1 MLRFLRKMARNGA
14 VETNITSTINSM
26 EELMYF
32 VWQQRLFNS
41 IVTLDGQPLEVIHPG
56 LRNHEVGPDFFNA
69 KVRYD
74 GVTWAGNVEMHVK
87 ASDWYRHHHQDN
99 RAYDSV
105 ILHVVLQADAQ
116 IHLHDGTELK
126 TVVMHI
132 PNDVMRRYYALCVP
146 AGTSAIDPLFPESV
160 PVDAVSPASATK
172 PLIPGNPSPFTPDSL
187 LYCRPRVTEVP
198 AIVLHDWINA
208 LAIQRMLGKMQRVQ
222 QVVQTD
228 MKSWEEAFYTI
239 LLRSL
244 GSGTNSDAMER
255 LARSLPYSCLL
266 HHRDNLFQLR
276 AMLLGQAGLIDF
288 TTPEGRQLEQEYNF
302 LRNKFSLTPID
313 PTAWRMS
320 RLRPQA
326 TPQCRLDA
334 FAALIWTH
342 PNLLSETLEAKSLD
356 ELQRIFSVKGIGKQ
370 TVQIVLINA
379 VVPTLLSYHRWQ
391 GDDERAEQALALLEQ
406 LPAESNR
413 FITQWIEAGIPA
425 RSALDTQA
433 LLHLSQNYCQPH
445 KCLHCRLG
453 CWLIKHQ
460 EK

>member
-1 MLRFLRKMARNGA
+1 
-14 VETNITSTINSM
+14 M

-41 IVTLDGQPLEVIHPG
+41 IETLDGQPLEVLHPG

-74 GVTWAGNVEMHVK
+74 GITWAGNVEMHVK
-87 ASDWYRHHHQDN
+87 ASDWYRHHHNDN
-99 RAYDSV
+99 RVYDSV
-105 ILHVVLQADAQ
+105 ILHVVLHADAQ
-116 IHLHDGTELK
+116 IHLHDGTELR

-132 PNDVMRRYYALCVP
+132 PNDLMKRYYALCAP
-146 AGTSAIDPLFPESV
+146 A
-160 PVDAVSPASATK
+160 DAVSPASATK
-172 PLIPGNPSPFTPDSL
+172 SLLPGTPSPLTPNSL

-222 QVVQTD
+222 KVVEAD

-244 GSGTNSDAMER
+244 GSGTNSDGMER

-288 TTPEGRQLEQEYNF
+288 TTAEGRRLEQEYNF
-302 LRNKFSLTPID
+302 LRNKFSLTPIC
-313 PTAWRMS
+313 PTTWRMS

-326 TPQCRLDA
+326 SPQCRLEA

-342 PNLLSETLEAKSLD
+342 PNLLSEALEAADSL
-356 ELQRIFSVKGIGKQ
+356 ENLTRIFSVKGIGKQ

-433 LLHLSQNYCQPH
+433 LLHLAQNYCQPH
-445 KCLHCRLG
+445 KCIHCRLG

>member
-1 MLRFLRKMARNGA
+1 
-14 VETNITSTINSM
+14 
-26 EELMYF
+26 MYF

-41 IVTLDGQPLEVIHPG
+41 IETLDGQPLEIIHPG

-69 KVRYD
+69 KVCYD

-87 ASDWYRHHHQDN
+87 ASDWYRHHHNEN

-105 ILHVVLQADAQ
+105 ILHVVLHADAQ
-116 IHLHDGTELK
+116 IHLHDGTELR

-146 AGTSAIDPLFPESV
+146 AEASPADHLSADSTPI
-160 PVDAVSPASATK
+160 DAVSPASVTK
-172 PLIPGNPSPFTPDSL
+172 SLLPGNSSFLSVCPQGTPHSSFL
-187 LYCRPRVTEVP
+187 TPNSSFFLRCKPRVTEVP

-208 LAIQRMLGKMQRVQ
+208 LAIQRMMGKMQRVQ
-222 QVVQTD
+222 NVVETN

-244 GSGTNSDAMER
+244 GSGTNSDGMER

-288 TTPEGRQLEQEYNF
+288 TTPEGRQLEQEYTF
-302 LRNKFSLTPID
+302 LRSKFGLTPID

-326 TPQCRLDA
+326 TPQCRLES

-342 PNLLSETLEAKSLD
+342 PNLLSEALEAADSL
-356 ELQRIFSVKGIGKQ
+356 ENLTRIFSVKGIGKQ

-433 LLHLSQNYCQPH
+433 LLHLAQNYCQPH